1 MSRKSACLR
10 VKQEDRKT
18 VWVNRATPVAQHLHA
33 LGLFSFYRV
42 EMSMDYFFQIRKST
56 NPTKHKKKKP
66 QFKHQI
72 LRFGKQPPSRSY
84 PFYKWW
90 LRLFSLIQ
98 WVSFLTPWCWNNK
111 QKNETFTELWFRW
124 PISTYIIFALCFGL
138 HQLLLWPPAASQ
150 SALLWHLLFLK
161 MYPFSENSCSLHLE
175 TVIKKDQDCKAMSS

>member
-1 MSRKSACLR
+1 MGKQSNPRGSAPACLR
-10 VKQEDRKT
+10 SFLVLQSGNE
-18 VWVNRATPVAQHLHA
+18 H
-33 LGLFSFYRV
+33 GLFFSN
-42 EMSMDYFFQIRKST
+42 QKIHQ
-56 NPTKHKKKKP
+56 PHKTLKKKP

>member
-1 MSRKSACLR
+1 MGKQSNPRGSAPACLR
-10 VKQEDRKT
+10 SFLVLQSGNE
-18 VWVNRATPVAQHLHA
+18 H
-33 LGLFSFYRV
+33 GLFFSN
-42 EMSMDYFFQIRKST
+42 QKIHQ
-56 NPTKHKKKKP
+56 PHKTLKKTTPNSSIK
-66 QFKHQI
+66 FLDLESI
-72 LRFGKQPPSRSY
+72 WSY

-124 PISTYIIFALCFGL
+124 PICTYIIFALCFGL